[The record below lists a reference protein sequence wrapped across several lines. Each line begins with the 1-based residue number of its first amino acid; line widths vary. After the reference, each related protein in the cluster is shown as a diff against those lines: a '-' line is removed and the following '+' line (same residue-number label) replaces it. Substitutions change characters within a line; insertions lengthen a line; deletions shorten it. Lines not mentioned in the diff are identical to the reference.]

1 VSDLLDKVPHI
12 TGETAGAPAVIEGYI
27 ERGERGRFAKGASGN
42 STGRFQKGQSGNPA
56 GRPRGSGKFRE
67 GSRAAAELLDAQG
80 EALANKA
87 IEMAF
92 AGDPVAV
99 RFCLGR
105 ILCVRRGQP
114 VELDLTAIAESR
126 DLPGAVAAVTA
137 ALAEGRITPD
147 EALSLSQ
154 MLDGFPRVFAAVP
167 PPEPE
172 VDPARAD
179 AARHRLIDAI
189 DQLVAG
195 MSKEERRAQLEQE
208 LAELG

>member
-1 VSDLLDKVPHI
+1 
-12 TGETAGAPAVIEGYI
+12 
-27 ERGERGRFAKGASGN
+27 
-42 STGRFQKGQSGNPA
+42 
-56 GRPRGSGKFRE
+56 
-67 GSRAAAELLDAQG
+67 
-80 EALANKA
+80 
-87 IEMAF
+87 
-92 AGDPVAV
+92 V

-167 PPEPE
+167 PPEP
-172 VDPARAD
+172 DPARAM
-179 AARHRLIDAI
+179 RLGI
-189 DQLVAG
+189 G
-195 MSKEERRAQLEQE
+195 SSTRSTSWPRA
-208 LAELG
+208 